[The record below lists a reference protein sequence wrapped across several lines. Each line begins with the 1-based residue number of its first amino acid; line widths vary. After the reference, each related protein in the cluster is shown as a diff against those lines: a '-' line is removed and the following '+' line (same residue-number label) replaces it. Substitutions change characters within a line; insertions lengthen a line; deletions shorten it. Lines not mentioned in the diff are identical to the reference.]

1 MKPAAQD
8 PLAQLT
14 EIRAIMERS
23 SRFLSLSGLSGVGA
37 GVVALAGAVVGHY
50 YLLREYGAPEYG
62 ARGYERLFQSTLAE
76 RLAAL
81 PFLLGLAL
89 AMIAA
94 ALLVAAF
101 FTLRRT
107 RSGGLRTLWTAPA
120 RRLLAA
126 LAVPLVAGG
135 LFCLRLFLSGA
146 PELVVPGLLVFYGL
160 ALLNGSK
167 YTLDEIKYLGL
178 TMIALGLVGLL
189 LPGYG
194 LLLFGAGFGLGHI
207 GYGLLMYNRYER
219 PAAVGAGR
227 ANFTAP

>member
-14 EIRAIMERS
+14 EIRPIMERS
-23 SRFLSLSGLSGVGA
+23 SRFISLSGLSGVGA
-37 GVVALAGAVVGHY
+37 GVVALLGTAIGHY
-50 YLLREYGAPEYG
+50 YLQQEYSAPEYG
-62 ARGYERLFQSTLAE
+62 AHGYERLFLTTQSE

-94 ALLVAAF
+94 ALLAAAF

-107 RSGGLRTLWTAPA
+107 RRDGLRSIWTAPA
-120 RRLLAA
+120 RRLAAA
-126 LAVPLVAGG
+126 LAIPLVAGG
-135 LFCLRLFLSGA
+135 LFCLKLFLSGA
-146 PELVVPGLLVFYGL
+146 PELVVPAMLVFYGV

-178 TMIALGLVGLL
+178 TQIALGLVALL
-189 LPGYG
+189 VPAYG

-219 PAAVGAGR
+219 PTGAKFAA
-227 ANFTAP
+227 P

>member
-23 SRFLSLSGLSGVGA
+23 SRFISLSGLSGVGA
-37 GVVALAGAVVGHY
+37 GVVALAGTAIGHY
-50 YLLREYGAPEYG
+50 YLQQEYGEQG
-62 ARGYERLFQSTLAE
+62 FRRLFATTQGE

-81 PFLLGLAL
+81 PFLLGLAI
-89 AMIAA
+89 AMIVA

-107 RSGGLRTLWTAPA
+107 RRDGLRSMWTAPA
-120 RRLLAA
+120 RRLA
-126 LAVPLVAGG
+126 LAMLIPLVAGG
-135 LFCLRLFLSGA
+135 LFCLKLFVSGA
-146 PELVVPGLLVFYGL
+146 PELVVPGLLLFYGL

-167 YTLDEIKYLGL
+167 YTLDEIKYLGITL
-178 TMIALGLVGLL
+178 IALGLVALL

-194 LLLFGAGFGLGHI
+194 LLLFGLGFGLGHI

-219 PAAVGAGR
+219 PAG

>member
-23 SRFLSLSGLSGVGA
+23 SRFISLSGLSGVGA
-37 GVVALAGAVVGHY
+37 GVVALAGTAIGHY
-50 YLLREYGAPEYG
+50 YLQQEYGEQG
-62 ARGYERLFQSTLAE
+62 FRRLFQTSEGE

-81 PFLLGLAL
+81 PFLLGLAV
-89 AMIAA
+89 AMIVA

-107 RSGGLRTLWTAPA
+107 RRDGLRTMWTAPA
-120 RRLLAA
+120 RRLALA

-135 LFCLRLFLSGA
+135 LFCLKLFVSGA
-146 PELVVPGLLVFYGL
+146 PELVVPGLLLFYGL

-167 YTLDEIKYLGL
+167 YTLDEIKYLGITL
-178 TMIALGLVGLL
+178 LGLGLVGLL

-219 PAAVGAGR
+219 PAG

>member
-23 SRFLSLSGLSGVGA
+23 SRFISLSGLSGVGA
-37 GVVALAGAVVGHY
+37 GVVALVGTVVAHY
-50 YLLREYGAPEYG
+50 YLLQEYGSAQYG
-62 ARGYERLFQSTLAE
+62 AQGYLRLFQTSLGE
-76 RLAAL
+76 RMEAL

-107 RSGGLRTLWTAPA
+107 RRDGLRSLWTAPA
-120 RRLLAA
+120 RRLAAA
-126 LAVPLVAGG
+126 LFIPLAVGG
-135 LFCLRLFLSGA
+135 LFCLKLFLSGA
-146 PELVVPGLLVFYGL
+146 PELVVPGLLVFYGI

-167 YTLDEIKYLGL
+167 YTLEEIKYLGL
-178 TMIALGLVGLL
+178 TQMALGLLGLL
-189 LPGYG
+189 MPGYG
-194 LLLFGAGFGLGHI
+194 LLLFGVGFGLGHI

-219 PAAVGAGR
+219 PAAGAR
-227 ANFTAP
+227 SQA

>member
-23 SRFLSLSGLSGVGA
+23 SRFISLSGLSGVGA
-37 GVVALAGAVVGHY
+37 GVVALLGTAIAEY
-50 YLLREYGAPEYG
+50 YLTLEELGDNYLP
-62 ARGYERLFQSTLAE
+62 LFQASEAQ

-89 AMIAA
+89 TMIAV

-107 RSGGLRTLWTAPA
+107 RREGLRSIWTAPA
-120 RRLLAA
+120 RRLAAA
-126 LAVPLVAGG
+126 LAIPLVTGG
-135 LFCLRLFLSGA
+135 LFCLKLFLSGA
-146 PELVVPGLLVFYGL
+146 PELAIPGLLVFYGL

-167 YTLDEIKYLGL
+167 FTLDEIKYLGL
-178 TMIALGLVGLL
+178 TQIVLGLVALL
-189 LPGYG
+189 VPQHG
-194 LLLFGAGFGLGHI
+194 LLLFGLGFGLGHI

-219 PAAVGAGR
+219 PTGAKFAA
-227 ANFTAP
+227 P

>member
-23 SRFLSLSGLSGVGA
+23 SRFISLSGLSGVGA
-37 GVVALAGAVVGHY
+37 GVVALAGTAVAHS
-50 YLLREYGAPEYG
+50 YLLHEYGAPEYG
-62 ARGYERLFQSTLAE
+62 AQGYERLFQTTLAE

-81 PFLLGLAL
+81 PFLLGLAV
-89 AMIAA
+89 AMILA

-107 RSGGLRTLWTAPA
+107 RRDGLRSMWTAPA
-120 RRLLAA
+120 RRLA
-126 LAVPLVAGG
+126 LALLLPLVAGG
-135 LFCLRLFLSGA
+135 LFCLKLFVSGA
-146 PELVVPGLLVFYGL
+146 PELVVPGMLVFYGL

-178 TMIALGLVGLL
+178 TLVALGLVALL
-189 LPGYG
+189 LPSYG

-219 PAAVGAGR
+219 ASST
-227 ANFTAP
+227 NFTAP